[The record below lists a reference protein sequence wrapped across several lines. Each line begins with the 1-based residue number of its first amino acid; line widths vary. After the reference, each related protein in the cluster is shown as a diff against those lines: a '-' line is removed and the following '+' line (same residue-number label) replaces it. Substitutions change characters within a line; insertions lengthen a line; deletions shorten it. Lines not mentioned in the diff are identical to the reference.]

1 MSQLLIKNANII
13 SMDPITGD
21 IERGDILIKNDEIV
35 SIGKGLS
42 AANAEVI
49 NAEGNIVIPGIVNAH
64 THTWQTA
71 LRGVTSNWTLLEYF
85 KNMHAGLATNFAPD
99 DIYIAN
105 LMGSLNQINC
115 GTTTLGDWC
124 HNNPT
129 PAHTDRGIDGLIDS
143 GIRAVFFHG
152 SPKPDPKPG
161 QKHFS
166 EIPHPRSEI
175 ERLIKSRFNKKDSL
189 VSLGMAILGPHYST
203 YEVAVHDFLLAR
215 EFGLIASMHCAG
227 AEAKTPDGWER
238 LAKEGLLGNNNNIV
252 HGNNLTSEQLKM
264 MIDLGVTF
272 SLTPEMEMTQGHGYP
287 ITGRLRA
294 LGSAPS
300 LGVDLESG
308 ISGDMFT
315 VVRMAMGMQRAIDN
329 ANSKTEHGKLPDTS
343 TIHCREALEWIT
355 IRGAQALNL
364 EDRIG
369 SLKVGKKADLVIIR
383 ATDLNMVPIH
393 DPVSTVVMQTSLHNI
408 DTVIIN
414 GQVKKKDGKILFENL
429 DAYKSQLEKSGK
441 GLMEKLRKSM
451 H

>member
-1 MSQLLIKNANII
+1 MSQILIKNANII
-13 SMDPITGD
+13 SMDPIIGD

-35 SIGKGLS
+35 SIGKELP

-129 PAHTDRGIDGLIDS
+129 PAHTDRGIDGLIES

-166 EIPHPRSEI
+166 EIPHPRGEI
-175 ERLIKSRFNKKDSL
+175 ERLIKTRFNKKDSL

-203 YEVAVHDFLLAR
+203 YEVAVHDFLLAK

-238 LAKEGLLGNNNNIV
+238 LAMEGLLGNNNNIV
-252 HGNNLTSEQLKM
+252 HGNNLTTEQLKM

-315 VVRMAMGMQRAIDN
+315 VARMAMGMQRAIDN

-364 EDRIG
+364 EDKIG

-429 DAYKSQLEKSGK
+429 DAYKSKLEKSGK
-441 GLMEKLRKSM
+441 GLMEKLKKSM

>member
-1 MSQLLIKNANII
+1 
-13 SMDPITGD
+13 
-21 IERGDILIKNDEIV
+21 
-35 SIGKGLS
+35 
-42 AANAEVI
+42 
-49 NAEGNIVIPGIVNAH
+49 
-64 THTWQTA
+64 
-71 LRGVTSNWTLLEYF
+71 
-85 KNMHAGLATNFAPD
+85 
-99 DIYIAN
+99 
-105 LMGSLNQINC
+105 
-115 GTTTLGDWC
+115 
-124 HNNPT
+124 
-129 PAHTDRGIDGLIDS
+129 
-143 GIRAVFFHG
+143 
-152 SPKPDPKPG
+152 
-161 QKHFS
+161 
-166 EIPHPRSEI
+166 
-175 ERLIKSRFNKKDSL
+175 
-189 VSLGMAILGPHYST
+189 MAILGPHYST

-252 HGNNLTSEQLKM
+252 HGNNLTTEQLKM

>member
-13 SMDPITGD
+13 SMDPTTGD
-21 IERGDILIKNDEIV
+21 IERGDILINNDEIV
-35 SIGKGLS
+35 FIGKGLS
-42 AANAEVI
+42 AANEEVI
-49 NAEGNIVIPGIVNAH
+49 NAEGNIVIPGLVNAH

-215 EFGLIASMHCAG
+215 EFGLISSMHCAG

-252 HGNNLTSEQLKM
+252 HGNNLTTEQLKM

-315 VVRMAMGMQRAIDN
+315 VARMAMGMQRAIDN

-343 TIHCREALEWIT
+343 TIYCREALEWIT
-355 IRGAQALNL
+355 IRGAEALNL
-364 EDRIG
+364 EDQIG

-441 GLMEKLRKSM
+441 GLMEKLRKAM

>member
-13 SMDPITGD
+13 SMDPIVGD
-21 IERGDILIKNDEIV
+21 IECGDIHIQNDEIV

-42 AANAEVI
+42 AAKAEVI
-49 NAEGNIVIPGIVNAH
+49 NADGNIVIPGIVNAH

-166 EIPHPRSEI
+166 EIPHPRHEI
-175 ERLIKSRFNKKDSL
+175 ERLIKTRFNKKDSL

-315 VVRMAMGMQRAIDN
+315 VARMAMGMQRAFDN

-343 TIHCREALEWIT
+343 TIHCREALSWIT

-364 EDRIG
+364 EDQIG

-383 ATDLNMVPIH
+383 ANDLNMVPIH

>member
-13 SMDPITGD
+13 SMDPTTGD
-21 IERGDILIKNDEIV
+21 IERGDILINNDEIV
-35 SIGKGLS
+35 FIGKGLS
-42 AANAEVI
+42 AANEEVI
-49 NAEGNIVIPGIVNAH
+49 NAEGNIVIPGLVNAH

-175 ERLIKSRFNKKDSL
+175 ERLIKTRFNKKDSL

-215 EFGLIASMHCAG
+215 EFGLISSMHCAG

-252 HGNNLTSEQLKM
+252 HGNNLTTEQLKM

-315 VVRMAMGMQRAIDN
+315 VARMAMGMQRAIDN

-343 TIHCREALEWIT
+343 TIYCREALEWIT
-355 IRGAQALNL
+355 IRGAEALNL
-364 EDRIG
+364 EDQIG

-441 GLMEKLRKSM
+441 GLMEKLRKAM